1 MREGGI
7 TQVQLLILRKKMAV
21 ASPRREHG
29 LLLLNQW
36 TIEEEHATQVFR
48 RRFRAR
54 PYFSCFPPTL
64 LVSSLHSIVNELKG
78 FFIRPARHHFAF
90 FALPVACATH

>member
-1 MREGGI
+1 
-7 TQVQLLILRKKMAV
+7 MAV
-21 ASPRREHG
+21 ASSRREHG

-36 TIEEEHATQVFR
+36 MIEEEHATHVFH

-64 LVSSLHSIVNELKG
+64 LVSSLHSIVNELKVSSSVQLV
-78 FFIRPARHHFAF
+78 ITLLS
-90 FALPVACATH
+90 LPCPLRVLRIK